1 MKGCMYCEMGE
12 SVDRLMVPIAEL
24 RVSRLFLLLDQSFR
38 GRCVLELRDHYTEV
52 NDIPK
57 AQGLAFYE
65 DLADSVAAIR
75 KVFSPDKVNYAIIGD
90 LVPHFHV
97 HLVPKY
103 KDGPMWGKPYCAEP
117 VAAEKLGEEERDRRI
132 EKIREALKMSDAE
145 KHDGKRTGKQG

>member
-12 SVDRLMVPIAEL
+12 SVDRLMIPVAEL
-24 RVSRLFLLLDQSFR
+24 RVSRLFLLMDQSFR

-65 DLADSVAAIR
+65 DLSDSVTAIR
-75 KVFSPDKVNYAIIGD
+75 KVFHPDKVNYAIIGD

-103 KDGPMWGKPYCAEP
+103 RDGPVWGKPYCAEP
-117 VAAEKLGEEERDRRI
+117 VAAEKLGEEEYGKRI
-132 EKIREALKMSDAE
+132 ESIRKALKTSDLE
-145 KHDGKRTGKQG
+145 IHDGKGTDK